1 MRSAPG
7 TSAFQMKAIV
17 PVRSL
22 IKSRPLN
29 AACFRFLYIFETIM
43 NKYSI
48 NDYIPRSQTNSLR
61 LEACYSISVANRL
74 LSEYKSKGLKTLNVA
89 QLFKLESERLLMPDE
104 LLPLLREQVEKT
116 SVRTIVTGINGY
128 LSLIAPKYQKD
139 FFYGLRTWLD
149 ERSDMNA
156 AILFSWSNIL
166 QDIFRNPKY
175 NNSLQ
180 LSIITE
186 SLYPETVTIPKV
198 YLVPEKW
205 LLTKENVLYGFKE
218 LLLQWGD
225 FGPSTGFSNADSNSS
240 FIISVNGDVKVQAGL
255 RDSIVFCQTIKS
267 LPNVYLQDLPEKEAE
282 ALINYC
288 KEKNLI
294 PEKYLRSL
302 FENAHNDPVRFFKI
316 LYNELDNPL
325 WQTIATYIRNKI
337 APPNCCLAQVLAED
351 DLTSQNFLQKYAV
364 DIPLR
369 RLASSLSSNST
380 TDNSIP
386 EERKEALLSLPPSKR
401 DSLVHDFI
409 NAIRDYP
416 SDISLLKYLNLNTNW
431 EYQEIIRRVFNLSDP
446 SVIPAA
452 FLESCPLLK
461 DYLSSYNYGSEEL
474 DSYFTDYRQLRAT
487 NRITPEFVRRAFAA
501 SVPDFIESCQY
512 KLNSLKN
519 QDDLGLLIID
529 GLGAEFVPLL
539 NTLIRSETQIG
550 IESSCVVK
558 AKLPTSTC
566 FNPIEQSW
574 PESRI
579 VGKFQDLDNIAHQEA
594 VKGNECSPE
603 ENFLA
608 SLRAVAGII
617 NKVKD
622 ALQKFARVVLT
633 ADHGL
638 SRLAVLAYENDL
650 VETLPVEGDD
660 WRYVCPNSDDEI
672 PDNLKNAFDT
682 IYDCHD
688 NKYWVVRGY
697 NRLKKS
703 GGKSNE
709 LHGGAT
715 LEEQLIPFII
725 FSKGSESVQP
735 PYVVKSSS
743 SSVQTSNDQMEE
755 EDLGI

>member
-1 MRSAPG
+1 
-7 TSAFQMKAIV
+7 
-17 PVRSL
+17 
-22 IKSRPLN
+22 
-29 AACFRFLYIFETIM
+29 M

-48 NDYIPRSQTNSLR
+48 NDYIPRSQTSSLR

-89 QLFKLESERLLMPDE
+89 QLLKLESERLLMPDE

-186 SLYPETVTIPKV
+186 SLNPESVTIPKV

-205 LLTKENVLYGFKE
+205 LLTQENVLSGFKE
-218 LLLQWGD
+218 LLIKWGD
-225 FGPSTGFSNADSNSS
+225 FNPTSGYFNEDSNNS
-240 FIISVNGDVKVQAGL
+240 FIISVNGDVNIQPGL
-255 RDSIVFCQTIKS
+255 SDSVVFCHLIQDV
-267 LPNVYLQDLPEKEAE
+267 PNVRQLGLPDSEAE
-282 ALINYC
+282 TIIKFC
-288 KEKNLI
+288 KQNNTT
-294 PEKYLRSL
+294 PDKYFKDK
-302 FENAHNDPVRFFKI
+302 FEHTHYDPIQIFEF
-316 LYNELDNPL
+316 LSTHLDDPL
-325 WQTIATYIRNKI
+325 WSSNTSFLRKKI
-337 APPNCCLAQVLAED
+337 NPSDSCLAQVLEES
-351 DLTSQNFLQKYAV
+351 DLTAQNFLQKYAI

-369 RLASSLSSNST
+369 NIASSHSSSQSIQQLSA
-380 TDNSIP
+380 
-386 EERKEALLSLPPSKR
+386 ERRKALLTLPMER
-401 DSLVHDFI
+401 YDRLVHDFI
-409 NAIRDYP
+409 NEIHDFP
-416 SDISLLKYLNLNTNW
+416 SDISVLEFLNLNTEW
-431 EYQEIIRRVFNLSDP
+431 EYQEILRRVFNLSDS
-446 SVIPAA
+446 SVIPNI
-452 FLESCPLLK
+452 FFEYCPLLK
-461 DYLSSYNYGSEEL
+461 DYLSGYDYGSEEL
-474 DSYFTDYRQLRAT
+474 NLYFNEYRQLRAT
-487 NRITPEFVRRAFAA
+487 NRITPEFVRRAFETL
-501 SVPDFIESCQY
+501 VPDFVESCQY

-529 GLGAEFVPLL
+529 GLGAEFMPLL
-539 NTLIRSETQIG
+539 NALIRSETQFV
-550 IESSCVVK
+550 IESSCIVK

-574 PESRI
+574 SESRI

-608 SLRAVAGII
+608 SLKAVSGII

-638 SRLAVLAYENDL
+638 SRLAVLAYENRL
-650 VETLPVEGDD
+650 TETFPVEGDD
-660 WRYVCPNSDDEI
+660 WRYVCTNSDDEI

-682 IYDCHD
+682 VYDGHD

-715 LEEQLIPFII
+715 LEEQLIPFIV
-725 FSKGSESVQP
+725 FSREKSAVEQKPFVTD
-735 PYVVKSSS
+735 VKSSS
-743 SSVQTSNDQMEE
+743 AQTSNDQIEE